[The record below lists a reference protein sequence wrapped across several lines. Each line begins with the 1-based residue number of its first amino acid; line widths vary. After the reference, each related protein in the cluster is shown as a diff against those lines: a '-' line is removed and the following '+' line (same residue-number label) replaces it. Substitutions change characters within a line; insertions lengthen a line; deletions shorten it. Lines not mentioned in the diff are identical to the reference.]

1 MSRFSDKTV
10 LITGAAGALGENMVR
25 RFAADGA
32 VVVVGARR
40 GEQIEDLI
48 AEIGN
53 DSAVFAELD
62 VTDEAA
68 WAAAVETAV
77 AAFGGVDVLV
87 NNAARI
93 AIGTTESIEPDE
105 LRAVLET
112 NLVGAFLGT
121 RAVIPWMRAAGGGV
135 IVNVNSISGLLPAPG
150 LVAYGTSKWAIRGFT
165 QTVAKELARDNIR
178 VNGVFPGIIETPLA
192 YDPSTGKSLVNV
204 DGFAIPRYAD
214 VNEITNYVLFAASAE
229 FSFATGTELVVDG
242 GYVLGPLE
250 IA

>member
-32 VVVVGARR
+32 QVVVGARR
-40 GEQIEDLI
+40 GEQVEDPI

-121 RAVIPWMRAAGGGV
+121 RAVIPWMRAAGGG
-135 IVNVNSISGLLPAPG
+135 
-150 LVAYGTSKWAIRGFT
+150 
-165 QTVAKELARDNIR
+165 
-178 VNGVFPGIIETPLA
+178 
-192 YDPSTGKSLVNV
+192 
-204 DGFAIPRYAD
+204 
-214 VNEITNYVLFAASAE
+214 
-229 FSFATGTELVVDG
+229 
-242 GYVLGPLE
+242 
-250 IA
+250 